1 MTCRIDRVVER
12 DLEVLYVSGR
22 IEAEDLDVLRAALGP
37 GSVTLAIDLKDVD
50 LIDGDVVRFLAIIEA
65 NGGSLRHCP
74 AFIRQWINRERV
86 QMRPDQPE
94 A

>member
-1 MTCRIDRVVER
+1 MTCRIDRVVEE
-12 DLEVLYVSGR
+12 DSEVLYVSGR
-22 IEAEDLDVLRAALGP
+22 IEGDDLDVLRAALGAD
-37 GSVTLAIDLKDVD
+37 STLTIDLKDVD

-74 AFIRQWINRERV
+74 AFIRVWINRERV
-86 QMRPDQPE
+86 QMSPDRPE